1 MEKQQKRYAGWIC
14 FTIMAIYFAII
25 FCSVPVVYGIN
36 DDTTMRDIAAGAITG
51 TPDGHLIFVK
61 YALGKLLSIIYSVLP
76 WMDWYALI
84 WLGLIIFCY
93 ILIIYRIHSMCIR
106 KNVNPY
112 LETLGYLLLF
122 TLVFLKHFAEFQF
135 TTVAAVI
142 AGTAIYIYYTVDP
155 TEKTSICIR
164 DYILVLILMWL
175 TYCIRSSVFMM
186 ALPFGGILFL
196 FKRGLCLKEKIGIL
210 LIALIGLGAVIFI
223 ENEAYDSQ
231 EWRNYKEF
239 NEARSVVYD
248 YYGVPNYIENKE
260 FYDSIGMKECDVI
273 NLERYNLY
281 FVEEIENGKM
291 VQVAQYAQKQWENS
305 HTFLQR
311 VKNGLKLTL
320 KGFLAEDNLLLNFLA
335 KLLLFYNIIRAWK
348 KKQKEIFLS
357 VSILLI
363 EGILWIY
370 LGYEGRLPDRVGA
383 GLLLIELIC
392 SLAVWYQGSKE
403 ADDFKFLAHKM
414 FKLCVWG
421 VAVGLSVVKFISVR
435 TEEIQFVEN
444 NRQMEEANAF
454 FEKNRENVYF
464 YPVSFT
470 AGYTE
475 EVKIIRDFSVSNGF
489 TMGGWLTFS
498 PLRKE
503 SLGYFGI
510 NEVDKALLERDNIYL
525 IMAHP
530 SSRIDQYY
538 EKKNIEIEWEEK
550 DRAPIFYIELPV
562 WKISEKGK

>member
-25 FCSVPVVYGIN
+25 FCSVPIVYGIN

-76 WMDWYALI
+76 GMDWYALI
-84 WLGLIIFCY
+84 WLGLIIVCY
-93 ILIIYRIHSMCIR
+93 ILIIYRMHSMCIR
-106 KNVNPY
+106 KNVSPY
-112 LETLGYLLLF
+112 LETLGYLFLF

-155 TEKTSICIR
+155 TEKTSIRIR
-164 DYILVLILMWL
+164 DYILVLVLMWL

-196 FKRGLCLKEKIGIL
+196 FKRGLRLKEKMGIL
-210 LIALIGLGAVIFI
+210 LIALIGLGAIIFI
-223 ENEAYDSQ
+223 ENKAYDSQ

-248 YYGVPNYIENKE
+248 YYGVPSYAENQE
-260 FYDSIGMKECDVI
+260 FYDSIGMEECDVV

-281 FVEEIENGKM
+281 FVEGLEDGKM
-291 VQVAQYAQKQWENS
+291 AQVAQYAQKQWENS

-311 VKNGLKLTL
+311 LKSGLKLAI
-320 KGFLAEDNLLLNFLA
+320 KGFLAKDNLLLNFLA
-335 KLLLFYNIIRAWK
+335 KVLLLYNLIKAWK
-348 KKQKEIFLS
+348 KKQKEIFLNIS
-357 VSILLI
+357 VLGI
-363 EGILWIY
+363 EGLLWCY

-383 GLLLIELIC
+383 GLLLIELLC
-392 SLAVWYQGSKE
+392 SLAVWYQSNKE
-403 ADDFKFLAHKM
+403 TGNFKFYYNKV
-414 FKLCVWG
+414 FILCC
-421 VAVGLSVVKFISVR
+421 ALMAGLSVVKFASVKADGIQI
-435 TEEIQFVEN
+435 TEI
-444 NRQMEEANAF
+444 NRQFEEMNNF
-454 FEKNRENVYF
+454 FERNQENVYF
-464 YPVSFT
+464 YPVNFT
-470 AGYTE
+470 SGYTE
-475 EVKIIRDFSVSNGF
+475 NLKVFQNFKISNGF
-489 TMGGWLTFS
+489 SMGGWLTFS
-498 PLRKE
+498 PLRKTGLN
-503 SLGYFGI
+503 SFKI
-510 NEVDKALLERDNIYL
+510 KEVDKALLERDNIYL
-525 IMAHP
+525 IMTRP

-538 EKKNIEIEWEEK
+538 RKKDIEIEWEELN
-550 DRAPIFYIELPV
+550 RAPVFYQELPV

>member
-76 WMDWYALI
+76 GMDWYALI

-155 TEKTSICIR
+155 TEKTSIRIR

-335 KLLLFYNIIRAWK
+335 KLLLFYNIIKAWK

-357 VSILLI
+357 VSILVI
-363 EGILWIY
+363 EGILWLY

-392 SLAVWYQGSKE
+392 SLAVWYQSSKE
-403 ADDFKFLAHKM
+403 TRNFKFSTNNKV
-414 FKLCVWG
+414 FILCCVLM
-421 VAVGLSVVKFISVR
+421 AGLSVAKLASVR
-435 TEEIQFVEN
+435 ADGIQITES
-444 NRQMEEANAF
+444 NREFEEMNSF
-454 FEKNRENVYF
+454 FEQNQENIYF
-464 YPVSFT
+464 YPVNFT
-470 AGYTE
+470 SGYTE
-475 EVKIIRDFSVSNGF
+475 NLNISQNFEVSNGCS
-489 TMGGWLTFS
+489 MGGWLTFS
-498 PLRKE
+498 PLRKTG
-503 SLGYFGI
+503 LNCFKI
-510 NEVDKALLERDNIYL
+510 NELDKALLERDNIYL
-525 IMAHP
+525 IMTRP
-530 SSRIDQYY
+530 SSRIEQYY
-538 EKKNIEIEWEEK
+538 QKEDIEIEWEELNK
-550 DRAPIFYIELPV
+550 APVFYQEVPV